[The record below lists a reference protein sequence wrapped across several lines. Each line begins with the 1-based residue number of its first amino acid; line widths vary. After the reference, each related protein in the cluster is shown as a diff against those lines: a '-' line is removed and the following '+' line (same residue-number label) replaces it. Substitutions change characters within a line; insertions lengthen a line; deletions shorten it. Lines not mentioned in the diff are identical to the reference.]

1 MGKTSK
7 FVFLLNTNL
16 IKIEVLQIVNKAFL
30 HNANTKD
37 FKYIIFIT
45 VNKVNYYSISINKSY
60 IFKNKI
66 ISL

>member
-16 IKIEVLQIVNKAFL
+16 IKIEVLQIVNRASL

-45 VNKVNYYSISINKSY
+45 VNKENYYSISINKSY